1 MPTVLKNDI
10 HNSVAEIVYNGI
22 LTRTSRPYFFLGKTL
37 AWDEGDNTP
46 PSPNASREYESETR
60 DSIIGL
66 RYVTI
71 SDVTFAID
79 RVDWSSGTVY
89 DMYDD
94 RYSSAF
100 PAPSGAQDIADA
112 QMFVLTTDFNI
123 YKCISNNYNQ
133 PSTVLPTGTQAT
145 GYIGPL
151 ADGYVWKY
159 MGTLDSV
166 QRNKFLT
173 PDYLPVTNST
183 SGFYQSGIS
192 TILTKVSG
200 GASYVAGNVTVNI
213 LGDGSGAQATPN
225 IDTSTGEITSLTL
238 VNGGTGYSQASVV
251 IDIANPT
258 LTHPVTGA
266 IGSGAQYTAT
276 VDLGDVVTTEVA
288 SSAID
293 GQLSF
298 IFVTDGGSVYS
309 ENTTVSITGDGSGAT
324 ATPIIANGIIT
335 GIQLNNRGTGY
346 TSATVTITDSGGGQD
361 AQADV
366 IVSPVGGHG
375 DDLVKES
382 FAHTLG
388 FQITTGDEINQ
399 GFSLENDYR
408 QSGLIFDPDAFV
420 EAGAQRSKF
429 YGAYGSSCYRVNIPN
444 ANLSAGIDITDFVLD
459 QKIYN
464 QTTGKYLVI
473 VAKEDYEV
481 GASVV
486 GVSLLLQSIDGSE
499 PEVGDVYQ
507 DVESSNLFT
516 IPAASITNPTIDKF
530 SGSMVF
536 INNRTPFR
544 KNIEQIVNLRTYIQ
558 F

>member
-1 MPTVLKNDI
+1 MATVLKNDV
-10 HNSVAEIVYNGI
+10 HNSIAEIVYNGI
-22 LTRTSRPYFFLGKTL
+22 LNRTSRPYFFLGKTL
-37 AWDEGDNTP
+37 SWDGGDIAP
-46 PSPNASREYESETR
+46 PTPNASREYESETR
-60 DSIIGL
+60 SSIVGM

-71 SDVTFAID
+71 SDVSFAID

-94 RYSSAF
+94 RYSSEF

-112 QMFVLTTDFNI
+112 KMFVITSDFNI

-133 PSTVLPTGTQAT
+133 PSTVLPTGTPETA
-145 GYIGPL
+145 YIGPL

-159 MGTLDSV
+159 MGTLDEV

-183 SGFYQSGIS
+183 SGFYQSGIALNP
-192 TILTKVSG
+192 IKVSG
-200 GASYVAGNVTVNI
+200 GSGYVSTNTTVI
-213 LGDGSGAQATPN
+213 VQGDNGSPVNNAVITPV
-225 IDTSTGEITSLTL
+225 IDPSTGEITSLT
-238 VNGGTGYSQASVV
+238 VENPGTGYSTASISITTPDPGQAQ
-251 IDIANPT
+251 
-258 LTHPVTGA
+258 GA
-266 IGSGAQYTAT
+266 GAQFTAQIDQGSL
-276 VDLGDVVTTEVA
+276 VLSNVGA
-288 SSAID
+288 SAID

-298 IFVTDGGSVYS
+298 IYVNDGGSGYS
-309 ENTTVSITGDGSGAT
+309 SNTQVAISGDGSNAT

-346 TSATVTITDSGGGQD
+346 TFATVTITDSGGGQD

-366 IVSPVGGHG
+366 IISPVGGHG
-375 DDLVKES
+375 KDLVKES

-388 FQITTGDEINQ
+388 FQITTSDEINQ
-399 GFSLENDYR
+399 GFTLENDYR
-408 QSGLIFDPDAFV
+408 QSGLIFDPDSFV
-420 EAGAQRSKF
+420 EEGAQRTRF
-429 YGAYGSSCYRVNIPN
+429 YGAYGSACYRVDIPT
-444 ANLSAGIDITDFVLD
+444 ANLGAGIDITDFVLD

-464 QTTGKYLVI
+464 QTTGKYLVVI
-473 VAKEDYEV
+473 AKEDYEV
-481 GASVV
+481 SASVV

-507 DVESSNLFT
+507 DAESSNLFT

-544 KNIEQIVNLRTYIQ
+544 KNIEQIVNLRTYIE